1 MKSVFLCFYDC
12 KKFKK
17 KYLKNGRRKML
28 CRKMSTEERKS
39 VSLFYLLAQA
49 PLALS
54 IGNEGEILAGHRGK
68 RDVCEGNDN
77 SVTLLAVFVYHCLKE

>member
-1 MKSVFLCFYDC
+1 MADVKCFAE
-12 KKFKK
+12 K
-17 KYLKNGRRKML
+17 R
-28 CRKMSTEERKS
+28 STEERKS

-68 RDVCEGNDN
+68 REVCEGNDN
-77 SVTLLAVFVYHCLKE
+77 SVTLLAVLVYHCLKE